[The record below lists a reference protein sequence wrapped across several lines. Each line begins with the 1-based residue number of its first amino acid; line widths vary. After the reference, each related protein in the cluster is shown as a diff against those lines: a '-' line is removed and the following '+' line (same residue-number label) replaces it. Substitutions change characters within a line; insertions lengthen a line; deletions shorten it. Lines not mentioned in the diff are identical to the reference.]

1 MMEEK
6 KFVVDHVTIAWSDL
20 DMLSQVFAR
29 VGLETVYGGVHSNNI
44 THMAILGFDD
54 GSYIELISTLV
65 KGQNS
70 PWWSKQILLNGGPC
84 AWAVRV
90 EDIQREAE
98 SVRKMGIAV
107 EGPNYYNRKSPDG
120 TLVEWDLA
128 FLGEGE
134 PGEQLPFLIAD
145 RTPRSYRVRPSPSVA
160 GSEMRGLE
168 KVILGVNHL
177 EATRRIFQQLCGW
190 KEAEE
195 MEVTSIGAR
204 LASFKD
210 HPVILAQPLGI
221 DGWLAERMGKF
232 GENPCGYLIGSR
244 DFNQSL
250 ERQSLDETEM
260 WFGKRLAWFDQMLS
274 MGILLGV
281 VEV

>member
-6 KFVVDHVTIAWSDL
+6 NVVVDHVTIAWSDL
-20 DMLSQVFAR
+20 YMLSQVFER
-29 VGLETVYGGVHSNNI
+29 VGLGTVYGGVHSNNI

-70 PWWSKQILLNGGPC
+70 PWWSQQILLNGGPC

-90 EDIQREAE
+90 EDIQRESE
-98 SVRKMGIAV
+98 SVRKMGIVV
-107 EGPNYYNRKSPDG
+107 EGPNYYNRRSPDG

-134 PGEQLPFLIAD
+134 PGGQLPFLIAD

-177 EATRRIFQQLCGW
+177 EATRRIFQLLYGW

-210 HPVILAQPLGI
+210 HPVILAQPLGK
-221 DGWLAERMGKF
+221 DGWLAERMGKI

-260 WFGKRLAWFDQMLS
+260 WFGKRLAWFNQMLS

-281 VEV
+281 VDV

>member
-1 MMEEK
+1 VEEK
-6 KFVVDHVTIAWSDL
+6 NLVVDHVTIAWSDL

-29 VGLETVYGGVHSNNI
+29 VGLEAVYGGVHSNNI

-65 KGQNS
+65 TGQKS
-70 PWWSKQILLNGGPC
+70 PWWSQQILLNGGPC

-90 EDIQREAE
+90 EDIQREAD
-98 SVRKMGIAV
+98 SVRKMGMVV
-107 EGPNYYNRKSPDG
+107 EGPNYYNRRRPDG

-134 PGEQLPFLIAD
+134 PGRQLPFLIAD
-145 RTPRSYRVRPSPSVA
+145 RTPRSYRVQPSPSVA
-160 GSEMRGLE
+160 GSEMRGIE

-177 EATRRIFQQLCGW
+177 ETTSRIFQQLYGW

-204 LASFKD
+204 LAYFKD

-221 DGWLAERMGKF
+221 GGWLAERMDKF

-244 DFNQSL
+244 DFDQSL

-260 WFGKRLAWFDQMLS
+260 WFGERLAWFDQMLS